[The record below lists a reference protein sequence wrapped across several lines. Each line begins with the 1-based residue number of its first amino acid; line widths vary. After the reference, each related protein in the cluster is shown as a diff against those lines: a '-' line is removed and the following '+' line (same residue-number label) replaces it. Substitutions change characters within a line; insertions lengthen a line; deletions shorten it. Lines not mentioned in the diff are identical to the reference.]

1 MEFGRKPRRLKD
13 YPHFKATEYRLLA
26 LYTGPVVSS
35 KYINDEKMLHFNRL
49 NLAARSKAKN
59 KKKCLLGPTDF
70 KITNKLKQEIL
81 PDGYVNPHKFIKFS
95 KFTLSKSKPDN
106 CCYLEDGSLVSIKF
120 ICEKSNTGQEVILF
134 NEFTNLLPIEN
145 YPIDSR
151 EIGICKTNNLSDD
164 MFECS
169 NSENNN
175 DKAIVPKTKIAPQSS
190 AKKSVSSTKNSTVST
205 KTGQV
210 INKQQQNEQYE
221 VDDSDSDMNDCD
233 YNELREGIANGK
245 ISLRKLLQSKS
256 MKDLSTSKETSTTNE
271 VESEE
276 ELSDSQDNQ
285 LTLFDT
291 KLLSPS
297 PSMVSLDGGT
307 RSDDYGMDDTHDQ
320 SHENSDGEVETVET
334 EQVDGKCQN
343 QVSLAPELASEE
355 SQSIEPNIMVL
366 NNTDIDLSGVKMKL
380 QDFQDVLHSENCC
393 SPCRQTFSIML
404 EKVNLIIEKLR
415 ALSQVVIAMQNA
427 QMGQVAQVGKVPVL
441 NTFKPENY
449 PLMPKFTLKTEI
461 DLVTFNSLLE
471 ENVEAQAQ
479 FMNLISCI
487 RGKNPGDEVR
497 NILDRIIDDQLAYKS
512 VVISH
517 WDGVKD
523 EEGRDVVIPVEFA
536 MSIMQDWFRRTST
549 RIARKNEK
557 KSKKNAKC
565 KP

>member
-1 MEFGRKPRRLKD
+1 MSETPSTSTVGTKVQMLASAKS
-13 YPHFKATEYRLLA
+13 LLA
-26 LYTGPVVSS
+26 KSLGSNKRIVNVSNLDTAVLKKYVGPSKKRKINVVP
-35 KYINDEKMLHFNRL
+35 
-49 NLAARSKAKN
+49 KASATLKVDILKKFKKN
-59 KKKCLLGPTDF
+59 K
-70 KITNKLKQEIL
+70 
-81 PDGYVNPHKFIKFS
+81 
-95 KFTLSKSKPDN
+95 N
-106 CCYLEDGSLVSIKF
+106 C
-120 ICEKSNTGQEVILF
+120 
-134 NEFTNLLPIEN
+134 
-145 YPIDSR
+145 
-151 EIGICKTNNLSDD
+151 
-164 MFECS
+164 
-169 NSENNN
+169 ENNN

-233 YNELREGIANGK
+233 FNELREGIANGK

-291 KLLSPS
+291 KLLSSS

-307 RSDDYGMDDTHDQ
+307 RSDDYGMDNTHDQ

-343 QVSLAPELASEE
+343 QVSLAPELASKE

-380 QDFQDVLHSENCC
+380 QDLQDVLHSENCC

-404 EKVNLIIEKLR
+404 EKVNLIIEELR

-427 QMGQVAQVGKVPVL
+427 QMGRVAQVGKVPVL

-461 DLVTFNSLLE
+461 DLVTLNSLLE

-497 NILDRIIDDQLAYKS
+497 NILDRIIDDQLAYKCTWVQDKEKKLKVGDMTIFIAIS
-512 VVISH
+512 SKLNWSIDHRIIIHSNNLTTGSFFAAVVISH

-523 EEGRDVVIPVEFA
+523 EEGRDIVIPVEFA
-536 MSIMQDWFRRTST
+536 MSIM
-549 RIARKNEK
+549 
-557 KSKKNAKC
+557 
-565 KP
+565 